1 MQISNEIRRAKA
13 DTSLSDVERFDRWVT
28 DYAESHGMSK
38 ADVVNLAL
46 FRMGRTDFVETN

>member
-13 DTSLSDVERFDRWVT
+13 DTSLSDIERFDRWVT